1 MNTIVLWVGKTK
13 DKRLVS
19 LIDDYTDRINRYHRF
34 EIQMI
39 PDIKNKG
46 KMSEKLQRQKE
57 GQLIIKKINP
67 GDWVVLL
74 DEKGKSL
81 DSVNFAKYIISK
93 RSSSFK
99 RFVFVIGGPFGISE
113 EVYSKGNE
121 KIALSSMT
129 FSHQMVRLFFLEQ
142 LYRTNTILNN
152 EPYHNQ

>member
-1 MNTIVLWVGKTK
+1 MIWVGKTK

-19 LIDDYTDRINRYHRF
+19 LIDEYTDRINRYHRF

-142 LYRTNTILNN
+142 LYRANTILNN
-152 EPYHNQ
+152 EPYHHQ